1 MRKHVNRYHLVL
13 LLLLIFSLVAA
24 GCGSSGNNSKTN
36 TTNSESKDSN
46 NGKNEGTETADTSK
60 QDPYNIVMVF
70 PGPEPKDQKLV
81 LDEVNKILTSKINAT
96 LEIKSIDWS
105 AWSDKTNLMF
115 ASDEPFDLMFSA
127 GWFGFTQQVA
137 KGQFIPLDDLVNEYG
152 QDFLKTIDPAI
163 VNAARVNGKLYGMVA
178 NKEFA
183 ADKGLILRKDL
194 VDKYKFDLS
203 TVKELADMEPMF
215 KTIKENEPGVT
226 PFITTG
232 GASPSAMILDYGYYD
247 MLGEGPGEL
256 VRTGSDLKVINKIE
270 DPKYME
276 YAKLMRKWYEAGYV
290 NKDAAT
296 LQDIGKALGAGK
308 AFAQTG
314 SFKPG
319 SNLDNSRTQGT
330 DLVEI
335 QLATPFTSTTDA
347 TSAVLAIS
355 RTSKDPARAMQFVN
369 LLYSDKDI
377 MNLLINGIEGKH
389 YVKKSDN
396 VIDFPAGVDAGSSGY
411 PPTRNWMLGNLPLVY
426 LWASEDPQKWE
437 AYAAY
442 NKSAE
447 KSRALGFAFNA
458 EPVKTEIAATSN
470 VEKEFKNV
478 IVTGSVDP
486 EKYIPDFIAK
496 MKEAGMDKIIAE
508 KQKQLDEWAKAN
520 Q

>member
-1 MRKHVNRYHLVL
+1 MGKGIHRIHYFLLMLLV
-13 LLLLIFSLVAA
+13 ISLVAA
-24 GCGSSGNNSKTN
+24 GCGTANNNTEKGQTSQADENKNNSTAAGAAD
-36 TTNSESKDSN
+36 ESTKL
-46 NGKNEGTETADTSK
+46 
-60 QDPYNIVMVF
+60 DPYNIVMVF

-81 LDEVNKILTSKINAT
+81 LDEVNKILKQKINAT
-96 LEIKSIDWS
+96 LEIRSIDWS
-105 AWSDKTNLMF
+105 AWGDKTNLMF
-115 ASDEPFDLMFSA
+115 ASDEQFDLMFSA

-137 KGQFIPLDDLVNEYG
+137 KGQFLPLDDLVAKLG
-152 QDFLKTIDPAI
+152 QDFTKTIDPEI
-163 VNAARVNGKLYGMVA
+163 VNAAKVNGKLYGMVA

-203 TVKELADMEPMF
+203 KVKELADMEPLF

-256 VRTGSDLKVINKIE
+256 TRSGTGLKVINKIE

-276 YAKLMRKWYEAGYV
+276 YAALMRKWYLAGYI

-296 LQDIGKALGAGK
+296 LQDIGKSLGAGK

-330 DLVEI
+330 ELVEI
-335 QLATPFTSTTDA
+335 QLAAPFTSTTDA

-355 RTSKDPARAMQFVN
+355 RTSKDPERAMMFVN
-369 LLYSDKDI
+369 LLYTDKEI

-389 YVKKSDN
+389 YVVKSDN
-396 VIDFPAGVDAGSSGY
+396 VIDFPSGIDGNSSGY
-411 PPTRNWMLGNLPLVY
+411 PPTRNWMLGNLPLVH
-426 LWASEDPQKWE
+426 LWASEDPNKWE
-437 AYAAY
+437 AYANY

-486 EKYIPDFIAK
+486 KKYIPDYISKLKA
-496 MKEAGMDKIIAE
+496 AGMDKIIAE
-508 KQKQLDEWAKAN
+508 KQKQLDAWA
-520 Q
+520 QSHE

>member
-1 MRKHVNRYHLVL
+1 MGKSINRIHYFLLMLLVV
-13 LLLLIFSLVAA
+13 SLVTA
-24 GCGSSGNNSKTN
+24 GCGSSNKEDKAP
-36 TTNSESKDSN
+36 TNSTSEGKSSSDNAGAADDSKLS
-46 NGKNEGTETADTSK
+46 
-60 QDPYNIVMVF
+60 PYNIVMVF

-81 LDEVNKILTSKINAT
+81 QDEINKILQKKINAT
-96 LEIKSIDWS
+96 LEIRSIDWS
-105 AWSDKTNLMF
+105 AWGDKTNLMF
-115 ASDEPFDLMFSA
+115 ASDDPFDLMFSA

-137 KGQFIPLDDLVNEYG
+137 KGQFIPLDDLVAKYG
-152 QDFLKTIDPAI
+152 QDFTKTIDPEI
-163 VNAARVNGKLYGMVA
+163 VNAAKVNGKLYGMVA

-203 TVKELADMEPMF
+203 KVKELADMEPLF

-256 VRTGSDLKVINKIE
+256 TRSGAGLKVINKIE

-276 YAKLMRKWYEAGYV
+276 YAKLMRKWYQAGYI

-296 LQDIGKALGAGK
+296 LQDIGKSLGAGK

-330 DLVEI
+330 ELVEI
-335 QLATPFTSTTDA
+335 QLAKPFTSTTDA

-355 RTSKDPARAMQFVN
+355 RTSKDPERAMMFAN
-369 LLYSDKDI
+369 LLYTDKDI

-389 YVKKSDN
+389 YVIKSDN
-396 VIDFPAGVDAGSSGY
+396 VIDFPAGVDSNSSGY
-411 PPTRNWMLGNLPLVY
+411 PPTRNWMLGNLPLVH
-426 LWASEDPQKWE
+426 LWASEDPNKWE
-437 AYAAY
+437 AYANY

-486 EKYIPDFIAK
+486 EKYIPDYITKLKA
-496 MKEAGMDKIIAE
+496 AGMDKIIAE

-520 Q
+520 